1 MYFEV
6 RGVHVVGHLGTEH
19 VFLLISHA
27 YLNKKSLYRQYR
39 AMPGMGGGGGEGG
52 LMNYGGLFH
61 FINFVL
67 VLHVGVANGK
77 GKT

>member
-19 VFLLISHA
+19 VFLFICHA
-27 YLNKKSLYRQYR
+27 CLNNKSLYRQYR
-39 AMPGMGGGGGEGG
+39 AMVWGEGKGG

-77 GKT
+77 SET